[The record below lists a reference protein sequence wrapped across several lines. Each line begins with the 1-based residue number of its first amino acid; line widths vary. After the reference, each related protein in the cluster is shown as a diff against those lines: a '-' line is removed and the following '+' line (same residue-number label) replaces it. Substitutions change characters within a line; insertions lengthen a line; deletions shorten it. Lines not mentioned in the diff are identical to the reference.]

1 MTSNHDN
8 HYNHLVKTNECVAG
22 EGGWE
27 ERIILTI
34 KKDIYLFDKFGGK
47 VCEERVFREWL

>member
-1 MTSNHDN
+1 M
-8 HYNHLVKTNECVAG
+8 TNECVAG